1 MQYASLWRR
10 IIAIIYDLI
19 LVISILFL
27 MSLPLFNFNLQEDIF
42 LKIIVQIYFYLII
55 QYFFVWFWV
64 NKQGTLGMRTWKL
77 KIVDINGNKIS
88 YKKAILRFNVAII
101 SILFFG
107 FGFIISIFHKD
118 KKCLH
123 DIISKTFLIKS

>member
-10 IIAIIYDLI
+10 IIAITYDSI

-42 LKIIVQIYFYLII
+42 LKTIVQIYFYLII

-64 NKQGTLGMRTWKL
+64 NKQCTLGMKAWKL
-77 KIVDINGNKIS
+77 KIIDLNGNKIS
-88 YKKAILRFNVAII
+88 YKKAILRFNVAIV

-107 FGFIISIFHKD
+107 IGYIISIFRKD

-123 DIISKTFLIKS
+123 DIISKTILIKS

>member
-1 MQYASLWRR
+1 M
-10 IIAIIYDLI
+10 I
-19 LVISILFL
+19 
-27 MSLPLFNFNLQEDIF
+27 
-42 LKIIVQIYFYLII
+42 
-55 QYFFVWFWV
+55 
-64 NKQGTLGMRTWKL
+64 TWKL

-107 FGFIISIFHKD
+107 FGFIMSIFHKD

-123 DIISKTFLIKS
+123 DVISKTFLIKS